1 MRSRNDTQM
10 SAVVN
15 AEVKPT
21 NAYAADVIL
30 VRRVSTVAE
39 RSCADMAPLSALPV
53 FQKRQRM
60 ALRIRSIMKN
70 SIKPPARGIVNS
82 ADEYMYYF
90 LAWKVYLYYTNT
102 EKPKHR
108 DTNIINFY

>member
-60 ALRIRSIMKN
+60 ELRMRSVMKN

-82 ADEYMYYF
+82 ADEYILLFSGMESVFISYQHG
-90 LAWKVYLYYTNT
+90 KTQTQRYT
-102 EKPKHR
+102 
-108 DTNIINFY
+108 DY